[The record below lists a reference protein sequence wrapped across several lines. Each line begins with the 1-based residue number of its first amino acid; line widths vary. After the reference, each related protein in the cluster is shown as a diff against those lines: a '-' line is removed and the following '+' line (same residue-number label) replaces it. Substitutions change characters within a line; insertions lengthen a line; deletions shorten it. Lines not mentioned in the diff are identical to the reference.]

1 MTDAE
6 RWTDVKTWLDRALE
20 QPADART
27 SWLAAQ
33 HVEPG
38 VRAEVLALLD
48 SHARASGFL
57 EGSALDEPGAAAVVR
72 DATEIYSGHLSNGYR
87 LGPYQILR
95 AIGEGGMG
103 TVYLAARADDAFE
116 KHVAIKLVRLGGSSA
131 VLADR
136 LRQERRV
143 LAVLEHP
150 NIARLLDGGTTP
162 VGVPY
167 VVMEHVE
174 GVPIDTFCEQHN
186 LPVVERVRLVQ
197 GVCQAVQHAHAH
209 LIVHRDIKAEEHSR
223 DARGAAQAARLR
235 DCQDPRR
242 RSHRGDRHHRA
253 RDDTGKRKP
262 GATAAGRRDGRQ
274 RHLCPGRAAL
284 SAARGPAAVSVKRE
298 PDRDARGH

>member
-1 MTDAE
+1 M
-6 RWTDVKTWLDRALE
+6 
-20 QPADART
+20 
-27 SWLAAQ
+27 
-33 HVEPG
+33 
-38 VRAEVLALLD
+38 
-48 SHARASGFL
+48 
-57 EGSALDEPGAAAVVR
+57 R
-72 DATEIYSGHLSNGYR
+72 DATEAFADGPLAKGYR

-162 VGVPY
+162 AGVPY

-174 GVPIDTFCEQHN
+174 GVPIDTFCEQHD
-186 LPVVERVRLVQ
+186 LSVIERVRLVQ

-209 LIVHRDIKAEEHSR
+209 LIVHRDIKAKNILVTPQGQPKLLDFGIAKILADDPDGCDR
-223 DARGAAQAARLR
+223 D
-235 DCQDPRR
+235 
-242 RSHRGDRHHRA
+242 HRA
-253 RDDTGKRKP
+253 RDDAGKRKP
-262 GATAAGRRDGRQ
+262 
-274 RHLCPGRAAL
+274 
-284 SAARGPAAVSVKRE
+284 
-298 PDRDARGH
+298 